1 MKNTSAAKLP
11 VRTLKVH
18 ACILASTRGLHD
30 DLASLAMQVINILSI
45 CYWLAYPIVD
55 PCSCFDADMQM
66 ASAAYRCVPRLPTR
80 ICLVRALIPRGTYVS
95 ELEIDEQPNRDLV
108 NLDARTVPL
117 PPRPD
122 NRYCESHC
130 FAVKLDQS
138 HNHAE
143 RRGCR

>member
-1 MKNTSAAKLP
+1 MYIQVNL
-11 VRTLKVH
+11 L
-18 ACILASTRGLHD
+18 ACLSYVE
-30 DLASLAMQVINILSI
+30 ASLHGGVARASFLLA
-45 CYWLAYPIVD
+45 CYWLACPIVD
-55 PCSCFDADMQM
+55 PCSFVADMQM

-143 RRGCR
+143 RRGMSLSCRRTVD

>member
-1 MKNTSAAKLP
+1 MIDTY
-11 VRTLKVH
+11 VH
-18 ACILASTRGLHD
+18 MHVQVSLLSVVGLHVR
-30 DLASLAMQVINILSI
+30 LWIL
-45 CYWLAYPIVD
+45 VRV
-55 PCSCFDADMQM
+55 DADMQM

-108 NLDARTVPL
+108 NLDARTVSL

-122 NRYCESHC
+122 NRYCKSHC

-138 HNHAE
+138 HDHAK
-143 RRGCR
+143 RRGTSLSCRRIVD